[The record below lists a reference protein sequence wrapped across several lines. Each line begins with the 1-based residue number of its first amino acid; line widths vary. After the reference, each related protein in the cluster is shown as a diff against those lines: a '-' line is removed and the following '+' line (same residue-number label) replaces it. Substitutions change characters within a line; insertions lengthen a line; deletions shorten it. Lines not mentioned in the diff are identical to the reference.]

1 MLSIMMRKL
10 ENNNDDIEIPLQ
22 ILMGSI
28 VALLLLFFMGVGY
41 FSGWALSTIIGQLA
55 SVFFITPILMGILK
69 RRMPKELIVV
79 FVIGSIF
86 LFLYKIFFDVTWKD
100 LFIIMGQTFI
110 VWTTISILIRFFY
123 VKAGEK
129 IPP

>member
-1 MLSIMMRKL
+1 MNKNS
-10 ENNNDDIEIPLQ
+10 ENIELPLQ

-41 FSGWALSTIIGQLA
+41 FSGWALSVIIGQLA

-79 FVIGSIF
+79 FVLGSIF
-86 LFLYKIFFDVTWKD
+86 LFLYKIIFDVTWKG

-110 VWTTISILIRFFY
+110 VWTTISILINFFY
-123 VKAGEK
+123 VKAGER